1 MRAGT
6 GGGGIKCAIGVE
18 WGVFGIIAERLV
30 VILEERLGVPEPEAV
45 AIAARLVS
53 ARRIGRR
60 GKRLVAAEGNA

>member
-1 MRAGT
+1 MRDLAAD
-6 GGGGIKCAIGVE
+6 AILAVQSAI
-18 WGVFGIIAERLV
+18 FGLSEAELG
-30 VILEERLGVPEPEAV
+30 ERLGVPEPEAV